1 MDKSDAVQRPMP
13 PRHGG
18 SIVGENV
25 LPNEVPRKPLS
36 TGSKRSY
43 QDMDAVS
50 TTLYLL
56 QTMCSAA
63 V

>member
-1 MDKSDAVQRPMP
+1 MP

-25 LPNEVPRKPLS
+25 LPSEVPRKPLS

-43 QDMDAVS
+43 QDMDTVS
-50 TTLYLL
+50 PALYLL
-56 QTMCSAA
+56 PAMLGMA